1 MPFGGLCR
9 LEMSSQFLNAARWSS
24 PQNLERAFNDG
35 QSTSV
40 SLKPRA
46 AQSFAR
52 RHRAGSLDHTG
63 REWCRLNLGRK
74 GRVLRLERGIEPIEQ
89 VWIEHRYEL
98 GDRAIKRG
106 GHVLDL
112 GIID

>member
-1 MPFGGLCR
+1 MEAEGARPSVPAAAEEIAKRKIRRRGL
-9 LEMSSQFLNAARWSS
+9 
-24 PQNLERAFNDG
+24 
-35 QSTSV
+35 QSVGPTHHPV
-40 SLKPRA
+40 G
-46 AQSFAR
+46 R

-74 GRVLRLERGIEPIEQ
+74 GRVLRLARGIEPIEQ